1 VLREREIG
9 AHFRQQARAGNF
21 QDDVTVL
28 RRACLVLRRQ
38 FKQIGNIE
46 AFLESITIVS
56 ACNKLLRKRFLQP
69 DTIGHIPTGGYTCNN
84 KYSSKA
90 LTWLLRVEQ
99 TNEVKIMHGPN
110 GRDYKVL
117 DLFRFNVDGYCP
129 QTRKIYE
136 FFGCHWHGHTCQP
149 FRDVITMYGETLAER
164 YERMMSRLEQIT
176 RAGYLVKFQWE
187 YQFDNAGIVKTKPEL
202 LAHPLVLQSP
212 LRTRDVLYGGRPEAM
227 RLQYKAEENETIQNH
242 DVMSLYPYICEYFKF
257 PVGLSIIH
265 VGDACKDIKGCP
277 RMEGLINRAIVPP
290 EKFYYFV
297 LPFRCI
303 NKLILGLCRTCLLTS
318 SSEECGH
325 TRDEIRALTGTWV
338 MNDTRLGV
346 GKG

>member
-117 DLFRFNVDGYCP
+117 DLFRFNVDGY
-129 QTRKIYE
+129 
-136 FFGCHWHGHTCQP
+136 
-149 FRDVITMYGETLAER
+149 
-164 YERMMSRLEQIT
+164 
-176 RAGYLVKFQWE
+176 
-187 YQFDNAGIVKTKPEL
+187 
-202 LAHPLVLQSP
+202 
-212 LRTRDVLYGGRPEAM
+212 
-227 RLQYKAEENETIQNH
+227 
-242 DVMSLYPYICEYFKF
+242 
-257 PVGLSIIH
+257 
-265 VGDACKDIKGCP
+265 
-277 RMEGLINRAIVPP
+277 
-290 EKFYYFV
+290 
-297 LPFRCI
+297 
-303 NKLILGLCRTCLLTS
+303 
-318 SSEECGH
+318 
-325 TRDEIRALTGTWV
+325 
-338 MNDTRLGV
+338 
-346 GKG
+346 